1 MGYTNIYDLVGGINA
16 YKESHVSVDLTPASQ
31 DLGTVIYGDVA
42 STEFTLTNFTS
53 TLLTITRLSTSCGCT
68 QAQIAKNTLEP
79 YVDVYLYP
87 SILKKENLEL
97 VAQKATEVG
106 VKVIIP
112 VISARTVK
120 LNVRSERMVKIVREA
135 AEQSG
140 RAQVPMFHEPI
151 ELSEAFK
158 HAKGNDL
165 NIFFDPGGELFDVRT
180 TIPRSARRIGIFIG
194 PEGGW
199 ESGEI
204 ELARQHGCVITSL
217 GKLILRAE
225 TAAVVAA
232 YLAAQGQS

>member
-1 MGYTNIYDLVGGINA
+1 MKLHRFIANVALRAGTIVVPEPELAHQLRDVLRLRPGDEIILSDGRGHEAICQV
-16 YKESHVSVDLTPASQ
+16 VSYEQDSVQLT
-31 DLGTVIYGDVA
+31 VNEV
-42 STEFTLTNFTS
+42 TE
-53 TLLTITRLSTSCGCT
+53 
-68 QAQIAKNTLEP
+68 NTLEP

>member
-1 MGYTNIYDLVGGINA
+1 MKLHRFIANVALRAGTIVIPEPELAHQLRDVLRLQPGDEIILGDGRGNEAICRV
-16 YKESHVSVDLTPASQ
+16 VSYEQDSVRLT
-31 DLGTVIYGDVA
+31 VNEV
-42 STEFTLTNFTS
+42 TE
-53 TLLTITRLSTSCGCT
+53 
-68 QAQIAKNTLEP
+68 NTLEP
-79 YVDVYLYP
+79 YVDVYLYL
-87 SILKKENLEL
+87 SVLKKENLEL

-120 LNVRSERMVKIVREA
+120 FDVRSESMVRIVREA

-140 RAQVPMFHEPI
+140 RALVPTFHEPM
-151 ELSEAFK
+151 ELSTALE

-165 NIFFDPGGELFDVRT
+165 NIFFDPGGALFDIHA
-180 TIPRSARRIGIFIG
+180 TIPKTAQRIGVFIG

-199 ESGEI
+199 ESGEV
-204 ELARQHGCVITSL
+204 ELARQHGCIITSL

-232 YLAAQGQS
+232 YLAAQGQSQ